1 MHPGTLDALRA
12 YAQRRDELCPQPR
25 TASFFVSA
33 AGTRLVYNTVQPT
46 FSRLAR
52 DAGLAPR
59 SERCRPRLH
68 DLRHSFTCTVLLGW
82 YREGVDVEAH
92 LPLLSTYLGHGN
104 PSSTYWYV
112 EAVPELLALA
122 AERRDRAQGARP

>member
-1 MHPGTLDALRA
+1 MLTIWDSKFANSREVPVHPGTLDALRT

-68 DLRHSFTCTVLLGW
+68 DLRHYADGW
-82 YREGVDVEAH
+82 VMRPAVTFELAAAA
-92 LPLLSTYLGHGN
+92 
-104 PSSTYWYV
+104 
-112 EAVPELLALA
+112 EAVLPSA
-122 AERRDRAQGARP
+122 

>member
-1 MHPGTLDALRA
+1 MTCVTRKAGNRHTTRHH
-12 YAQRRDELCPQPR
+12 RRESPAPESARQNRYTNPLH
-25 TASFFVSA
+25 TAS
-33 AGTRLVYNTVQPT
+33 AG
-46 FSRLAR
+46 
-52 DAGLAPR
+52 R
-59 SERCRPRLH
+59 SH
-68 DLRHSFTCTVLLGW
+68 AFTCTVLLGW

-122 AERRDRAQGARP
+122 AERRDRARGARP